1 VYIIPVI
8 RKEIW
13 LRADSDIYSTLVDLI
28 LEAKKEIIILSPW
41 IELTGHQEDLI
52 KNAVKKDI
60 NVTLLAR
67 KPTAQKQSEA
77 IEKLQQIGAQ
87 VFFDNRLHAK
97 MILIDRTVALIS
109 SSNIIPT
116 SMTENH
122 ELGILTL
129 NEEVLEDLLGY
140 LTYLQRTLGCPILKR
155 TDDRFAPIGK
165 KVLSFV
171 NKLIKRQ
178 KAEVGNETTEI
189 CPECKKPLV
198 IREGKQGRFWGCTG
212 FPSCRFTRNIEWK
225 S

>member
-1 VYIIPVI
+1 MPII

-13 LRADSDIYSTLVDLI
+13 FRADSDIYSTLVDLI
-28 LEAKKEIIILSPW
+28 IEAKKEIIILSPW
-41 IELTGHQEDLI
+41 IELTGHHEDLL

-60 NVTLLAR
+60 DVTLLIR
-67 KPTAQKQSEA
+67 MPTTQKQSEV
-77 IEKLQQIGAQ
+77 IEKLQQIGVQ

-97 MILIDRTVALIS
+97 LILVDREVALIS

-129 NEEVLEDLLGY
+129 NEEVIEDLLGY

-155 TDDRFAPIGK
+155 TDDRFAPAGK
-165 KVLSFV
+165 KVLNFV

-178 KAEVGNETTEI
+178 RVEVGDETAEI
-189 CPECKKPLV
+189 CPECKKSLV
-198 IREGKQGRFWGCTG
+198 IREGKRGSFWGCTG